1 MNAVLWTA
9 FSYVALAPDNR
20 SRLTIRRSRLIIA
33 PMLRV
38 AFAGLGAMGAPMAKN
53 LHRAGLL
60 RAVWNRSAAKGAA
73 LAAELGCESPAT
85 LKDLA
90 ARVDAVVICVSAD
103 ADVRAVIEALAPGLA
118 PNTLVIDCSTVSA
131 DTARWAETFLA
142 ARRAEF
148 VDAPVSGGVEG
159 AQKGTLA
166 IMTGGEPAAFER
178 AKPVLAA
185 MGKTIEHFG
194 PAGSGQATKATNQ
207 IMCAGI
213 IRACAE
219 AMAFAGAHQL
229 PLERVVSTLGA
240 GAGSSWYFVHRAPNM
255 VRESYPAGFRIKL
268 HAKDLRICRDMAARF
283 GVSLP
288 VVDSMLAEYAELM
301 ALGFG
306 DEDISATHRL
316 KQALFKNA
324 PRRGA

>member
-1 MNAVLWTA
+1 MK
-9 FSYVALAPDNR
+9 
-20 SRLTIRRSRLIIA
+20 
-33 PMLRV
+33 RV
-38 AFAGLGAMGAPMAKN
+38 GFAGLGAMGAPMAKN

-60 RAVWNRSAAKGAA
+60 EAVWNRSREKSLA
-73 LAAELGCESPAT
+73 LATELGCQSPAT
-85 LKDLA
+85 LAELA
-90 ARVDAVVICVSAD
+90 ASVDVVVICVSAD
-103 ADVRAVIEALAPGLA
+103 SDVRSVVEGLAPGLRPGA
-118 PNTLVIDCSTVSA
+118 LVIDCSTVSA
-131 DTARWAETFLA
+131 ETARWAEALLQPAQFI
-142 ARRAEF
+142 
-148 VDAPVSGGVEG
+148 DAPVSGGVEG

-166 IMTGGEPAAFER
+166 IMTGGDPAAFEAAR
-178 AKPVLAA
+178 PILAA

-194 PAGSGQATKATNQ
+194 AAGSGQATKATNQ

-255 VRESYPAGFRIKL
+255 VRGSYPAGFRINL

-301 ALGFG
+301 DQGYG

-316 KQALFKNA
+316 KLALFEDAAKHKA
-324 PRRGA
+324 